1 MDVLE
6 IKNITYRYTNS
17 SEKILS
23 SINQKFQLGKFYAI
37 IGKSGA
43 GKSTLLSLLAGLDK
57 PQTGKVLF
65 QNKNIEEKLSCIT
78 EANPPQ
84 LI

>member
-23 SINQKFQLGKFYAI
+23 SINRKI
-37 IGKSGA
+37 
-43 GKSTLLSLLAGLDK
+43 STW
-57 PQTGKVLF
+57 KVLCNNREIGCRKIHAAF
-65 QNKNIEEKLSCIT
+65 FISRT
-78 EANPPQ
+78 G
-84 LI
+84 